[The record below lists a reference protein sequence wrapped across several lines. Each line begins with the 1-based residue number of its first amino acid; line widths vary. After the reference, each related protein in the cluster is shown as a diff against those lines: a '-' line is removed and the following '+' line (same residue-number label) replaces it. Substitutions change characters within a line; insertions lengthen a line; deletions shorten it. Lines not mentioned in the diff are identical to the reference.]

1 MLQKGFFMANLSRSE
16 KYRELRN
23 SLQNEIDDGYQ
34 SKELSRF
41 EKRLNRIDSRNFS
54 REGNYTRSADDYDP
68 SHARRLRHTDD
79 PEFAPAEP
87 AQQTTGTPSFA
98 HSRQMISDTGDSYEN
113 DFLDQYI
120 REVKQYNVSQGNAV
134 SDNTSVNVLQQLNPQ
149 QESASVRDP
158 YASVQQRQ
166 RPVQMQRQRTEK
178 PQIQHDYYR
187 DFYKRRYEDQ
197 NPAQEVPAQAESPF
211 EEDSQTMS
219 KEDIMAEVQNLVNG
233 RKSSQ
238 STLNVPKM
246 PHMQNRRRQ
255 QAQTQPAYNDTFD
268 YSEFEDTEDDD
279 YFDRHSEEERDTRQQ
294 LLNETTQMRAQL
306 DDYEDNLNEV
316 SDKIRHTDRILNIVL
331 IVLIIALGIALAF
344 VVYWIVLTR

>member
-1 MLQKGFFMANLSRSE
+1 MANLSRSE

-68 SHARRLRHTDD
+68 SHARRLRRTDD

-87 AQQTTGTPSFA
+87 AEPAPRTPSFA
-98 HSRQMISDTGDSYEN
+98 NSRPMVSDTGDSYEN

-120 REVKQYNVSQGNAV
+120 REVKQYNVRQGNAV

-149 QESASVRDP
+149 QESTYSRDP

-197 NPAQEVPAQAESPF
+197 NPVQEAPAPAESPF

-219 KEDIMAEVQNLVNG
+219 KEDIMAEVQSLVNG
-233 RKSSQ
+233 RKSGQ
-238 STLNVPKM
+238 STLNVPQM
-246 PHMQNRRRQ
+246 SYMQNRRKQ
-255 QAQTQPAYNDTFD
+255 QAPQQPAYNDTFD
-268 YSEFEDTEDDD
+268 YSEFEDTEDED
-279 YFDRHSEEERDTRQQ
+279 YFDRHSEAERDTRQQ

-316 SDKIRHTDRILNIVL
+316 SDKIRHTDRILNIIL